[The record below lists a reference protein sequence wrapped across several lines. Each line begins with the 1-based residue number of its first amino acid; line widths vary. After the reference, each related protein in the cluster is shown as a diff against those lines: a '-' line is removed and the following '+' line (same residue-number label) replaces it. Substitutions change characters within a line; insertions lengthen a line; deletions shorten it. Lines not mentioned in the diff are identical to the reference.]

1 MAIKYGKFI
10 TINGIEFP
18 YPKKSGIILQNF
30 TLVDSSRNALGTVI
44 GEKVGRTQ
52 YKIDGLE
59 WAILPA
65 DVWSMMCK
73 EFDKFTGTVTFPD
86 MVNNQMRTL
95 TMYFGDRSA
104 EVWEISV
111 ATGMPTMYINCKCN
125 IIDVGVQSE

>member
-1 MAIKYGKFI
+1 MQVKYGKFI
-10 TINGIEFP
+10 IINGIEFP
-18 YPKKSGIILQNF
+18 YPKKSGIVLQNF

-52 YKIDGLE
+52 YKINGLE

-65 DVWSMMCK
+65 DVWSTMCK
-73 EFDKFTGTVTFPD
+73 EFDNFTATVTFPD
-86 MVNNQMRTL
+86 MVNNEMRTL

-104 EVWEISV
+104 EVYIIDKT
-111 ATGMPTMYINCKCN
+111 TGMPTYYIDCKCN